1 MASAVTYARQQR
13 FFKKGV
19 LIQAPGGHDALT
31 MYAGALMWLAC
42 FVFAIAACSWTVF
55 GVNDYLQKLGDSFGW
70 LRVQARKHRDQCRR
84 LLSACSFAA
93 QSLRSLE
100 GNLTVL
106 CRYPFKNRD
115 SVIEVVNQFAAGG
128 SGGSGDDARFYEDGR
143 SPARDH
149 QYQAQGRDLPR
160 LSLEFSTFRDHA
172 AEGHV
177 AATAAKA
184 TEGIHLSG
192 LRGELNQ
199 ARSQLRSLEK
209 QNWLAMASKWR
220 HPIRA
225 AQNVFANNPPPQ
237 TSTDSLETKI
247 AEKKL
252 NILAIAQ
259 KCEASSVRLNGWN
272 GSISE
277 WSWALR
283 KWQDLIEKRE
293 KERSR
298 ADSETRRLRTLTRW
312 TFFGMTGCWIAQ
324 WVWWVGYIRL
334 LGDA

>member
-1 MASAVTYARQQR
+1 MSQT
-13 FFKKGV
+13 FE
-19 LIQAPGGHDALT
+19 
-31 MYAGALMWLAC
+31 WLQLC
-42 FVFAIAACSWTVF
+42 
-55 GVNDYLQKLGDSFGW
+55 
-70 LRVQARKHRDQCRR
+70 
-84 LLSACSFAA
+84 AA

-106 CRYPFKNRD
+106 CRYSFKDRD
-115 SVIEVVNQFAAGG
+115 SVKEAVSQFAAGE
-128 SGGSGDDARFYEDGR
+128 SGGSGDDTRFYEHGY
-143 SPARDH
+143 SPDRDH
-149 QYQAQGRDLPR
+149 RYQAQGRDLPR

-172 AEGHV
+172 AEGHA

-199 ARSQLRSLEK
+199 PRSQLRNLEK

-237 TSTDSLETKI
+237 TGTNSVESKITKM
-247 AEKKL
+247 KL
-252 NILAIAQ
+252 DILAITQ
-259 KCEASSVRLNGWN
+259 KCEASLVRINGWN
-272 GSISE
+272 ATISE

-298 ADSETRRLRTLTRW
+298 ADPETRRLRTLTRW

-334 LGDA
+334 MGNA